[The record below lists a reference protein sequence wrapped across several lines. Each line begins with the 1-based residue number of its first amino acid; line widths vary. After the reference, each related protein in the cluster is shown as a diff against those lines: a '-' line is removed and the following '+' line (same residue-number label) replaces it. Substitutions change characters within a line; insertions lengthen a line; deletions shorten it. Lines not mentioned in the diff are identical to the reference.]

1 MIGLD
6 TNVLVRYVLRDDV
19 QQAEIVDKL
28 IDKCIADHV
37 LIMISLW
44 VRLFSA
50 KIFWLSRCHFEFII
64 LRYRNIIALVLLTV
78 VKDHVVLKITASAK
92 GA

>member
-1 MIGLD
+1 MDHDFAAAECELQRHFANGFNSEMI
-6 TNVLVRYVLRDDV
+6 
-19 QQAEIVDKL
+19 
-28 IDKCIADHV
+28 
-37 LIMISLW
+37 W

-50 KIFWLSRCHFEFII
+50 KNFRLSRCHFEFII
-64 LRYRNIIALVLLTV
+64 LRYRNIIALVLLTI